1 MKNISCF
8 FLIYKCVGYWCWWLK
23 IFNNKF
29 HVSNLN
35 ILFTI
40 QNNFSITIS
49 MYTLTPKLNSTF
61 LSTHP
66 VFNVCGLQFVI
77 FYIWSSVHKHP
88 HSLYPNCCLHF
99 LVCSCVCLSVCL
111 CRFFFQDQLSDLIS
125 FLFLN
130 VLKVVFIMNEINT
143 KFFYKIEMILKKNL
157 AEFFFHQKRR
167 SEKICSYWKGKY
179 IFSIL
184 IICTILAFSNVIII
198 KYILIFL
205 FFFLLLYFKSSF
217 FTYLP

>member
-1 MKNISCF
+1 MCLYYLPLFISYYLPLIYTIYNITTKWRTFHVF

-40 QNNFSITIS
+40 QNNFSITTIL
-49 MYTLTPKLNSTF
+49 MYTLTPELF

-77 FYIWSSVHKHP
+77 FYNWSSVHKHP
-88 HSLYPNCCLHF
+88 HSSYPNCCLHF

-111 CRFFFQDQLSDLIS
+111 CRFFFR
-125 FLFLN
+125 
-130 VLKVVFIMNEINT
+130 INYQ
-143 KFFYKIEMILKKNL
+143 F
-157 AEFFFHQKRR
+157 
-167 SEKICSYWKGKY
+167 
-179 IFSIL
+179 
-184 IICTILAFSNVIII
+184 
-198 KYILIFL
+198 
-205 FFFLLLYFKSSF
+205 
-217 FTYLP
+217 